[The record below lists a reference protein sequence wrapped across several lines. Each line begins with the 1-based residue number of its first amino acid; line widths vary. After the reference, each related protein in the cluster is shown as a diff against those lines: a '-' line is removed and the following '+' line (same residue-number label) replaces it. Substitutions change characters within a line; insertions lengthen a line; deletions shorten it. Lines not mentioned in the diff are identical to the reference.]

1 MTQVKGGL
9 DQDES
14 HGLKYNQNAMESI
27 REKRRNQRTK
37 MTAMVIALIIHAAAA
52 AAIWYSSGSE
62 VEKEKGKV
70 ESKELTFQRASTN
83 EEMAKV

>member
-1 MTQVKGGL
+1 MTRVQDGL

-27 REKRRNQRTK
+27 REKRRNRRTK
-37 MTAMVIALIIHAAAA
+37 MTAMVIALIIHAAAV
-52 AAIWYSSGSE
+52 AAIWYSTGSE

-70 ESKELTFQRASTN
+70 ESKELTFQRAYTN
-83 EEMAKV
+83 EEMVRA